1 MLNGSHSYSL
11 LLFLEINGSGPR
23 GLQSKLKSGLL
34 SWMKSHVGTHLAG
47 LKSIH
52 PEGGDPGSL
61 TLNVCRSWRWPLV
74 RRGQMFWDVPPV
86 WTGVCAGC
94 FSIIH
99 HTDVT
104 SHHLT
109 VVFINEKAWKM
120 NGHSWLDVI
129 STSCCMCG
137 QTVTFVFLSLAWR
150 RFLFSTGLRCIP
162 HAVEP
167 RLVVVSSSVPPEL
180 ELVLWDG
187 LPPAAPTGRDRK
199 KN

>member
-1 MLNGSHSYSL
+1 
-11 LLFLEINGSGPR
+11 
-23 GLQSKLKSGLL
+23 
-34 SWMKSHVGTHLAG
+34 MKSHVGTRCFFIWGRRPAG

-86 WTGVCAGC
+86 WTGACAGC

-137 QTVTFVFLSLAWR
+137 QTVAFVFLSLAWR
-150 RFLFSTGLRCIP
+150 RFLFSTGLWDVFHTRSSLGWSSFLLLFHP
-162 HAVEP
+162 SWN
-167 RLVVVSSSVPPEL
+167 SSSGMDFL
-180 ELVLWDG
+180 L
-187 LPPAAPTGRDRK
+187 LPRRAAIGRK
-199 KN
+199 TNTLKT